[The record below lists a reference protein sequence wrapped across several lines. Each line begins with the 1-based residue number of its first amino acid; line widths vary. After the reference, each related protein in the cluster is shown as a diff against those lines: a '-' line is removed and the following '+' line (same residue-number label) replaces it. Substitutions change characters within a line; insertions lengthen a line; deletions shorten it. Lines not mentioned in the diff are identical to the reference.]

1 MSAGI
6 NWAAIAE
13 YFIYDPKRPLI
24 FSSAQFFVVFL
35 LFYAIYIS
43 LKNKTI
49 LRTLYTLAF
58 SVFFYYKSSGIY
70 LLLLVLSTVVD
81 FVLGHYIYNA
91 STRARQRFFLVLSI
105 MANLGL
111 LFYFK
116 YTNFFIDS
124 INILT
129 GSGFE
134 LMDIFLPAGISFYTF
149 QTMSYSI
156 DVYRR
161 ELEPLT
167 EKVKDVKSFLVQF
180 MDFGFFVSFFP
191 QLVAG
196 PIVRA
201 ADFLPQINRRL
212 GLSHADMGRALLL
225 ICGGLFKKAVI
236 SDYISVN
243 FVDRVFE
250 NPGLY
255 SGLENLM
262 AVYGYA
268 FQIYCDFSGYSDMA
282 IGLALLM
289 GFHLNENFHTPYQST
304 SIQEFW
310 RRWHI
315 SLSTWLRDYLY
326 IALGGNRKGK
336 LRTYVNLM
344 ITMLLGG
351 LWHGASWV
359 FIVWGGLHGLA
370 LAIDRF
376 LSNLGRWFRL
386 ESLRSLIILLII
398 HLIGA
403 AVLWGVYSRHYIDG
417 YEFGLYMRANA
428 LIALMWIALF
438 AGALL
443 FDQLVAMARR
453 KPLQALLSRA
463 VSSIFVFH
471 FVCLCWVFFR
481 AGAFNNPVP
490 PMQTTSEVLNQ
501 IFAAFHPELFWQVVE
516 GYKPVIGLII
526 LAFLTHFMPL
536 RLDKAIE
543 RIFVGAPALAK
554 AFALAFIIWIVIQT
568 ASSDVVPFIYFQ
580 F

>member
-1 MSAGI
+1 MQAGI
-6 NWAAIAE
+6 NWDAIAE
-13 YFIYDPKRPLI
+13 YFVYDPQRPLI

-35 LFYAIYIS
+35 FFYAIYIS
-43 LKNKTI
+43 LKNRTI

-58 SVFFYYKSSGIY
+58 SIFFYYKSSGIY
-70 LLLLVLSTVVD
+70 LLLLVLSTGID
-81 FVLGHYIYNA
+81 FTLGHYIYNA
-91 STRARQRFFLVLSI
+91 STQARRRFFLWLSI
-105 MANLGL
+105 AANLGL
-111 LFYFK
+111 LGYFK
-116 YTNFFIDS
+116 YTNFFLNSVNAI
-124 INILT
+124 T
-129 GSGFE
+129 GSGFD

-161 ELEPLT
+161 HLEPLT
-167 EKVKDVKSFLVQF
+167 EKVKDWRSFLVQF

-201 ADFLPQINRRL
+201 ADFLPQINRKL
-212 GLSHADMGRALLL
+212 GLSHAEMGRALLL

-289 GFHLNENFHTPYQST
+289 GFHLNENFHTPYKST

-326 IALGGNRKGK
+326 ISLGGNRKGK

-351 LWHGASWV
+351 LWHGTSWV

-376 LSNLGRWFRL
+376 LGGLGRWFRL
-386 ESLRSLIILLII
+386 ESLRSLIILLVI

-403 AVLWGVYSRHYIDG
+403 GVLWGLYNGAQIDG

-428 LIALMWIALF
+428 LVAVMWIALF
-438 AGALL
+438 ALALL
-443 FDQLVAMARR
+443 VDQLA
-453 KPLQALLSRA
+453 ALLRGKTLQGGLSKA

-490 PMQTTSEVLNQ
+490 PMVTTSAVLTQ
-501 IFAAFHPELFWQVVE
+501 IGSAFHPELFWQIIQ
-516 GYKPVIGLII
+516 GYKAVIGLII

-536 RLDKAIE
+536 RLDRFIE
-543 RIFVGAPALAK
+543 RVFIGAPALGK